1 VGTPPTARPWDTGA
15 VHRGRPAYTSRKTI
29 TVTVTS
35 PDRSVRVLLVDG
47 QRLVREGLRLLL
59 AAAGLTV
66 VADTGRAAAAA
77 ELCARTLPEVVLL
90 DPLLP
95 DLVGVPALRAIR
107 RRAPRV
113 PVVAL
118 AVRPDRRLA
127 RDLLAAGAHAFLLK
141 DIDRACLVAALV
153 AAVQA
158 EAGEQSGW
166 PLPAGREPVLA
177 GPEPAADRS
186 GLTPREREVLAL
198 VARGRTNRVIAAEL
212 AISAGT
218 VRSYLSG
225 VLAKLGAANR
235 TQAVMIGIQRGWV
248 PLPPDLAGPDRGAP
262 SLPAQAPPVQ
272 SQPVQ
277 SQPVQSQPVPYPG
290 P

>member
-1 VGTPPTARPWDTGA
+1 M
-15 VHRGRPAYTSRKTI
+15 
-29 TVTVTS
+29 TVTS

-59 AAAGLTV
+59 EAAGLTV

-77 ELCARTLPEVVLL
+77 ELCARTVPEVVLL

-107 RRAPRV
+107 RHAPQV

-118 AVRPDRRLA
+118 AARPDRRLA
-127 RDLLAAGAHAFLLK
+127 RELLAAGAHAFLLK
-141 DIDRACLVAALV
+141 DIDRAGLVAALV

-158 EAGEQSGW
+158 AAGGQPGW
-166 PLPAGREPVLA
+166 PLPAGLEPVLA

-186 GLTPREREVLAL
+186 RLTPREREVLAL
-198 VARGRTNRVIAAEL
+198 VTQGRTNRVIAAEL

-218 VRSYLSG
+218 VRSYLSE

-235 TQAVMIGIQRGWV
+235 TEAAMIGIQRGMV
-248 PLPPDLAGPDRGAP
+248 PLPPDRAAPGRGAPGRAAPNRRAPDRGAP
-262 SLPAQAPPVQ
+262 DL
-272 SQPVQ
+272 
-277 SQPVQSQPVPYPG
+277 G